1 MLSIFTLIGVVVT
14 TGICLKVIFQHIER
28 VETKR
33 PKDEW
38 TILGF
43 EKLLEASKR
52 GRREAGNLR
61 PTVTQRTTGK
71 VFVIELFEVRKLPD
85 GSIEKLDD

>member
-1 MLSIFTLIGVVVT
+1 MLSIFTLIGVVVLIVT
-14 TGICLKVIFQHIER
+14 CLSTFHLVAMA
-28 VETKR
+28 ETKR

-85 GSIEKLDD
+85 GSIERVDD